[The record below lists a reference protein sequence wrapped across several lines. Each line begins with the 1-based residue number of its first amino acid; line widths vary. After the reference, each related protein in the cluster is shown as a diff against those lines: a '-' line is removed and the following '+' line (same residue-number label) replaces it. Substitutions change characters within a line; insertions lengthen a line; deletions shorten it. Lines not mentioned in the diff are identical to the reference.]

1 MKVKIGPV
9 EIEQDSIKDEVLFEK
24 YKKDPKHVQK
34 YLEEKSKVFDLTL
47 KHLIGGKT
55 MKMVKDSAYAIITGI
70 FFVGWSL
77 YIFYVSKD
85 SFTWEELTLEST
97 LTFILQAFLILG
109 ICFLPVGLV
118 AGFFK
123 ILYRNSDHKDK

>member
-1 MKVKIGPV
+1 MVLVYGGKGMKVKIGPV

-77 YIFYVSKD
+77 YIYSMY
-85 SFTWEELTLEST
+85 
-97 LTFILQAFLILG
+97 Q
-109 ICFLPVGLV
+109 
-118 AGFFK
+118 K
-123 ILYRNSDHKDK
+123 ILSLGKN